1 MDSPNPASRLA
12 SSTPLVTMATL
23 APELVNSEADRDLF
37 EDYSYGG
44 DRSPPISPSR
54 VAFFLTVQTGRMKKT
69 SDA

>member
-1 MDSPNPASRLA
+1 MDSSIQSSSHA
-12 SSTPLVTMATL
+12 SSTPLVTMAPL

-54 VAFFLTVQTGRMKKT
+54 VSAFFTVQTGRMKKT
-69 SDA
+69 SYA